1 MNLPIFNVALMEES
15 DAMLCVSLVEHPAVE
30 CNFLVFND
38 YPKQMFQ
45 HLDGDEHK
53 ILGVAIRADVPI
65 YRGDYYVRFTR
76 EVIEEIVQRYSER
89 ELWNTVSL
97 QHSGENVKGAV
108 LTQYFIKDTAKG
120 LSPVGFE
127 AIEEGSL
134 FMEFKITD
142 ERLWEEVKKGN
153 ANGFSIEIISTLIP
167 SGEYVRTEDD
177 YSDVMDWFYK
187 VTRNDVE
194 EALSEN
200 RQVDL
205 KIGERVLTNQQLYQ
219 LGSRGERDVVLVFD
233 PSNEDW
239 EYIELDNIDSIT
251 ITDNE
256 LVNYD
261 FNAKWK
267 QLVEDETVVVRTTK
281 PTAQKGKNGIDYI
294 MDRNMYAMISYHD
307 NTEDPATGFRTC
319 FISSWGYTTAGNECI
334 RVYEYNGDTKTGF
347 QDGRWRLLLTRRI
360 MDLKGVDYTEPIKT
374 APPLYN
380 GERRA
385 GTGRNGTMS
394 RVKRFA
400 TFPPKITER

>member
-1 MNLPIFNVALMEES
+1 MNLPIFNVALMDEW

-30 CNFLVFND
+30 CNFLVFNE

-45 HLDGDEHK
+45 HIDGDEHK

-65 YRGDYYVRFTR
+65 YRGDFYVRFTR

-127 AIEEGSL
+127 QIEEGSL

-142 ERLWEEVKKGN
+142 ERLWEEVKHGN

-167 SGEYVRTEDD
+167 SGEYVREEDD

-194 EALSEN
+194 EVLSEN

-205 KIGERVLTNQQLYQ
+205 KIGERTLTNQQLYQ
-219 LGSRGERDVVLVFD
+219 LGSFEDKDVILTYD
-233 PSNEDW
+233 PKHKDW
-239 EYIELDNIDSIT
+239 TYWDLDKIDDI
-251 ITDNE
+251 ILTDNPLE
-256 LVNYD
+256 DFD

-267 QLVEDETVVVRTTK
+267 LLINDENVIIRTTR
-281 PTAQKGKNGIDYI
+281 PTSQRDKNSLDYI
-294 MDRNMYAMISYHD
+294 MDRNMYAMVSYND
-307 NTEDPATGFRTC
+307 ESGSPATGFRTC
-319 FISSWGYTTAGNECI
+319 FISSWGYTTANNECI
-334 RVYEYNGDTKTGF
+334 RIYEYGGDTKSGF
-347 QDGRWRLLLTRRI
+347 TEGRWRLLLTRRI
-360 MDLKGVDYTEPIKT
+360 MDLKAVDYVEPIKT

-380 GERRA
+380 KEA
-385 GTGRNGTMS
+385 KVGTGINGTMS

-400 TFPPKITER
+400 TFPPKITE